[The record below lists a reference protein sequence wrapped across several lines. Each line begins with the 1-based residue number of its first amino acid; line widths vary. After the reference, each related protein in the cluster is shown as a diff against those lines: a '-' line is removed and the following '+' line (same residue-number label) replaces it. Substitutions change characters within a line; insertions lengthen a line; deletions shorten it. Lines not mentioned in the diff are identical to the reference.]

1 MKIESMSCRRILNSH
16 GDFTGEYVV
25 ELDDGRS
32 GAGAAPQGET
42 ISIYE
47 DRQSAIDPETIITSM
62 KIRAIDTARIL
73 VGDSVP
79 FVGWHLRDERNFG
92 AMEGHTA
99 LEVKHF
105 KPRILFIKVW
115 NDTHTVNPP
124 GGEPF
129 EDLRERAKR
138 LRRLVFRRYHGSSVL
153 AVSHG
158 TFLQQFHGLLRGK
171 SCIESLADW
180 TLDIEM
186 TSFTFSGNR
195 LIEERTARLA
205 GAGRLDW

>member
-1 MKIESMSCRRILNSH
+1 MHTHIYTIRHAKTSFGEEHRYAGTMDVPLSRRGLKEAKAAARALRNMKF
-16 GDFTGEYVV
+16 DVV
-25 ELDDGRS
+25 L
-32 GAGAAPQGET
+32 
-42 ISIYE
+42 
-47 DRQSAIDPETIITSM
+47 TSM

-73 VGDSVP
+73 VGDTVP
-79 FVGWHLRDERNFG
+79 FVSCHLCDERNFG
-92 AMEGHTA
+92 AMEGRTA

-105 KPRILFIKVW
+105 KPRILFIKVG
-115 NDTHTVNPP
+115 NDTHSVNPL

-129 EDLRERAKR
+129 EDVRERAKR
-138 LRRLVFRRYHGSSVL
+138 LHRLIFRRYRGSSILV
-153 AVSHG
+153 VSHG

-180 TLDIEM
+180 TSDLEM

-195 LIEERTARLA
+195 LIEERTARPA